1 MGLIISLVAGFFIWS
16 GFAPLEFPLG
26 PYIGLALLYRNLL
39 DRGFRV
45 RLLRTTLTGLA
56 FFLPLLQWSGS
67 YVGWVPWLSLALL
80 QTSLFALLSMAP
92 VKANLQSALFFAAS
106 FNLIEL
112 LRMKWPFGGF
122 GWGRIGHTQVEL
134 IPGLYSIVGVA
145 GISFS
150 VALIAALFSI
160 IKWKYSVLLPF
171 PILVSLL
178 APYSNA
184 TGFIQISAVQG
195 GVDQLGLDYN
205 ERALSVLNRHATTTE
220 LISNKPELVIWP
232 ENASD
237 IDPLQDSRAR
247 AIINETIEK
256 LGTQLLVGAVLRDD
270 LGPKNVSILYNRES
284 ELESLYIKQDL
295 APFGEYMP
303 IRDIAE
309 FISPQAARV
318 RDFQAGK
325 KWVSH
330 EVSGKV
336 FQSVICFEVLD
347 DDFLREGLQK
357 SEFVVAQTNNAT
369 FGTTPQAQQQLQI
382 IRARAAEFQRDFA
395 VVSTTGFTAHVN
407 SQGEIVSTLEQFK
420 PGVLDMRLESRAEAS
435 MASRLR
441 SWLWVGV
448 FLLAL
453 AFYRRSVFSR

>member
-1 MGLIISLVAGFFIWS
+1 MGLIISLVAGLFIWS

-26 PYIGLALLYRNLL
+26 PYIGLALLFRNLL
-39 DRGFRV
+39 DMGFRV

-92 VKANLQSALFFAAS
+92 VKANLRSALFFAAS

-145 GISFS
+145 GVSFS
-150 VALIAALFSI
+150 VTLIAALFST
-160 IKWKYSVLLPF
+160 IKWKYSLLLPV
-171 PILVSLL
+171 PILVSFL
-178 APYSNA
+178 APSSNA

-195 GVDQLGLDYN
+195 GVDKLGLDYN

-220 LISNKPELVIWP
+220 LIANKPELVIWP

-237 IDPLQDSRAR
+237 IDPLQNSQAR
-247 AIINETIEK
+247 AVIDRTIEK
-256 LGTQLLVGAVLRDD
+256 LGAPLLVGAVLRDN
-270 LGPKNVSILYNRES
+270 LGPKNVSILYNKES
-284 ELESLYIKQDL
+284 EVESLYIKQDL

-309 FISPQAARV
+309 FISPQAVRV
-318 RDFQAGK
+318 RDFQAGE
-325 KWVSH
+325 KWISH

-347 DDFLREGLQK
+347 DDFLREGLRK

-369 FGTTPQAQQQLQI
+369 FGTTSQAQQQLQI

-407 SQGEIVSTLEQFK
+407 SRGEIVNALEQFN
-420 PGVLDMRLESRAEAS
+420 PGVLDMTLETRDEAS
-435 MASRLR
+435 MASRIG

-453 AFYRRSVFSR
+453 ANYRRIVFSR

>member
-1 MGLIISLVAGFFIWS
+1 MGLIISLVAGLFIWS

-26 PYIGLALLYRNLL
+26 PYIGLALLFRNLL
-39 DRGFRV
+39 DMGFRV

-92 VKANLQSALFFAAS
+92 VKANLRSALFFAAS

-145 GISFS
+145 GVSFS
-150 VALIAALFSI
+150 VTLIAALFST
-160 IKWKYSVLLPF
+160 IKWKYSLLLPV
-171 PILVSLL
+171 PILVSFL
-178 APYSNA
+178 APSSNA

-220 LISNKPELVIWP
+220 LIANKPELVIWP

-237 IDPLQDSRAR
+237 IDPLQNSQAR
-247 AIINETIEK
+247 AVIDRTIEK
-256 LGTQLLVGAVLRDD
+256 LGAPLLVGAVLRDN
-270 LGPKNVSILYNRES
+270 LGPKNVSILYNKES
-284 ELESLYIKQDL
+284 EVESLYIKQDL

-309 FISPQAARV
+309 FISPQAVRV
-318 RDFQAGK
+318 RDFQAGE
-325 KWVSH
+325 KWISH

-347 DDFLREGLQK
+347 DDFLREGLRK

-369 FGTTPQAQQQLQI
+369 FGTTSQAQQQLQI

-407 SQGEIVSTLEQFK
+407 SRGEIVNALEQFN
-420 PGVLDMRLESRAEAS
+420 PGVLDMTLETRDEAS
-435 MASRLR
+435 MASRFG

-453 AFYRRSVFSR
+453 ANYRRIVFSR

>member
-1 MGLIISLVAGFFIWS
+1 MGLIISLVAGLFIWS

-26 PYIGLALLYRNLL
+26 PYIGLALLFRNLL
-39 DRGFRV
+39 DMGFRV

-92 VKANLQSALFFAAS
+92 VKANLRSALFFAAS

-145 GISFS
+145 GVSFS
-150 VALIAALFSI
+150 VTLIAALFST
-160 IKWKYSVLLPF
+160 IKWKYSLLLPV
-171 PILVSLL
+171 PILVSFL
-178 APYSNA
+178 APSSNA

-205 ERALSVLNRHATTTE
+205 DRALSVLNRHATTTE
-220 LISNKPELVIWP
+220 LIANKPELVIWP

-237 IDPLQDSRAR
+237 IDPLQNSQAR
-247 AIINETIEK
+247 AVIDRTIEK
-256 LGTQLLVGAVLRDD
+256 LGAPLLVGAVLRDN
-270 LGPKNVSILYNRES
+270 LGPKNVSILYNKES
-284 ELESLYIKQDL
+284 EVESLYIKQDL

-309 FISPQAARV
+309 FISPQAVRV
-318 RDFQAGK
+318 RDFQAGE
-325 KWVSH
+325 KWISH

-347 DDFLREGLQK
+347 DDFLREGLRK

-369 FGTTPQAQQQLQI
+369 FGTTSQAQQQLQI

-407 SQGEIVSTLEQFK
+407 SRGEIVNALEQFN
-420 PGVLDMRLESRAEAS
+420 PGVLDMTLETRDEAS
-435 MASRLR
+435 MASRFG

-453 AFYRRSVFSR
+453 ANYRRIVFSR